1 MSNLNTSR
9 SPRLVLALLI
19 ALAALVGITPV
30 ALAMPEGSTIEIVF
44 DQFTPVVPKVKGTL
58 RISGRVLNISSR
70 PINNVS
76 VQLRVADLPLVDR
89 SSIAAVSD
97 ADLVSDLDRGSRSI
111 DITRTLIAASLAPNQ
126 QASFIISIAIA
137 GLGFTDP
144 GTYVIA
150 VEALGAIPSV
160 DEFDERKGTERTF
173 LPWFPTGSGVTPTNI
188 TWLWPLADRPA
199 RNANGVLLNG
209 ETPKAMSP
217 GGRLDSLVQIGAN
230 FPGQVSWFA
239 DPDLLQAAS
248 AMAQGYLVQE
258 NGIPEVGDQS
268 AAISNWLTSFRS
280 ALDESAA
287 ASGVESQLR
296 VLPYAD
302 IDATATRRADLG
314 TELIRAVT
322 QAPIISRAAIG
333 TPVAGTTYWAPGGRI
348 DEETAE
354 LLASAGVT
362 TVALSARAVT
372 TSSNAPAIASI
383 STPAG
388 TVTALLIDPVLANLL
403 TTPKISGN
411 DVILARQRF
420 LAETALLATSSI
432 GAAYVVAAPL
442 DVRWAPNSQLL
453 SDLLSATTTAP
464 WLSAHSLDE
473 LLANGPTFG
482 QNLNYGQIAKNA
494 ELPTA
499 YLQQVMKAQ
508 ARLQQFVAIL
518 DDPAAV
524 SVGFTQAI
532 TRTLSAAWRSAPL
545 TGKDLLK
552 QVNIELGK
560 QMSQV
565 HALSKGTITFSGDAG
580 RVPITLA
587 NDLDQSVTVSMQ
599 LVGVPAVRLE
609 SPPVTN
615 IVIEAGRKVSV
626 EVEARVIGGDPL
638 PVKIQILTPDGLK
651 YGVPSS
657 ITLTS
662 TAYSRAAG
670 WVVGAAFLAIL
681 IFVVAGV
688 TRRIWKAQRSQ
699 KSTESSDT
707 VSS

>member
-1 MSNLNTSR
+1 MYNLNISR
-9 SPRLVLALLI
+9 SPRLVLVVLL
-19 ALAALVGITPV
+19 ALAAMVGVTPT
-30 ALAMPEGSTIEIVF
+30 AHAMPEGSTIEIVL
-44 DQFTPVVPKVKGTL
+44 DQLTPVVPKAKGTL
-58 RISGRVLNISSR
+58 RISGRVLNISGRS
-70 PINNVS
+70 IDNVS
-76 VQLRVADLPLVDR
+76 VQLRVADLALADR
-89 SSIAAVSD
+89 SSLAAVSD
-97 ADLVSDLDRGSRSI
+97 ADLVSEVDNGSSSI
-111 DITRTLIAASLAPNQ
+111 DNTRTLIASSLAPNQ
-126 QASFIISIAIA
+126 QESFILSIAISS
-137 GLGFTDP
+137 LGFTEP
-144 GTYVIA
+144 GTYVIS
-150 VEALGAIPSV
+150 VEALGSIRGV
-160 DEFDERKGTERTF
+160 DEFDERKGIERTF
-173 LPWFPTGSGVTPTNI
+173 LPWFPVGSGVTPTNI

-217 GGRLDSLVQIGAN
+217 GGRLDSLVQLGAN

-258 NGIPEVGDQS
+258 NGIPVVGDQS
-268 AAISNWLTSFRS
+268 AAISNWLTSLRS

-302 IDATATRRADLG
+302 IDATAARRADLA

-348 DEETAE
+348 DEDTAE
-354 LLASAGVT
+354 LLASAGAT

-388 TVTALLIDPVLANLL
+388 TLNALLIDPVLANLL
-403 TTPKISGN
+403 TTPKTSAN
-411 DVILARQRF
+411 DIILARQQF
-420 LAETALLATSSI
+420 LAETALLSTSST
-432 GAAYVVAAPL
+432 GAAHVVAAPL

-453 SDLLSATTTAP
+453 SDLLSASTTAP
-464 WLSAHSLDE
+464 WLSAKSLDE
-473 LLANGPTFG
+473 LLASEKTLG
-482 QNLNYGQIAKNA
+482 QKLNYGQIAKNA

-499 YLQQVMKAQ
+499 YLQQVSKAQ

-518 DDPAAV
+518 DDPALV
-524 SVGFTQAI
+524 SVSFTQAI

-552 QVNIELGK
+552 QINSELGK

-587 NDLDQSVTVSMQ
+587 NDLDQNVTVSMQ

-615 IVIEAGRKVSV
+615 IVIEAGHKVSV

-638 PVKIQILTPDGLK
+638 PVNIQILTPDGAK
-651 YGVPSS
+651 YGVPSG

-681 IFVVAGV
+681 IFVVVGV

-699 KSTESSDT
+699 TSTKSSDT